1 MVILLQILLKEFCNA
16 LEQVIACVCTVV
28 DAVVAVGVYCCLE
41 LLVCLCQCVD
51 VAYHVA
57 QVNIVVGCTVN
68 KQQFA
73 VEFVGIDNG

>member
-1 MVILLQILLKEFCNA
+1 MVILLQILLEEFCDA

-28 DAVVAVGVYCCLE
+28 DAVVAVGVDCCFE

-57 QVNIVVGCTVN
+57 QVNIVVGCAVN
-68 KQQFA
+68 EQQFA
-73 VEFVGIDNG
+73 IELVCIDNG